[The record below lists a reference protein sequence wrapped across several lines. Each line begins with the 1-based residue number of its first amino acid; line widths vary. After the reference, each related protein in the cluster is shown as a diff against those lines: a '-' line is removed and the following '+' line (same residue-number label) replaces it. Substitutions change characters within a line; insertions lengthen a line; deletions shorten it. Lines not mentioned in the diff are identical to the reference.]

1 MLWCRRPNDQ
11 RQISCDAFA
20 IELLPVG
27 DGNTSELFDP
37 FLGDQMDKTDREK
50 AAGMSRE
57 EAEAEAA
64 WDPTEA
70 DPLQQQS
77 YTFDNLYSLNDA
89 VPDDVREELTRV
101 GYGPPVCFP
110 AVHIP

>member
-1 MLWCRRPNDQ
+1 
-11 RQISCDAFA
+11 
-20 IELLPVG
+20 
-27 DGNTSELFDP
+27 
-37 FLGDQMDKTDREK
+37 
-50 AAGMSRE
+50 MSRE

-101 GYGPPVCFP
+101 GYGPPVRASTSVTTTPGSVTECARGDVRGLHRTTNMQYCAHGTCIFH
-110 AVHIP
+110 ASLL